1 MNHFDLTGKVAII
14 SGASRGIGEAIALAY
29 AQAGAAVVL
38 TSRKLENVG
47 PVAEKIKAQGG
58 QALALAAHAGQQA
71 EVEAVV
77 AQAAAAFGRVDIAVN
92 NAGTNPHF
100 GPLLTAEGSHWDK
113 IFEVNVKGYFFLA
126 KAVAPL
132 MRQQGGGKIINVA
145 SIAGINPGPMMG
157 VYSTSKAAVIML
169 TKALAVELGPENIQV
184 NALAPGFIRTRFS
197 AALWGNPQLKQ
208 MLEKATPQRRIAPPE
223 ELIGAALYLAADAS
237 NFTTGSVLV
246 VDGGFSLGAL
256 PMG

>member
-1 MNHFDLTGKVAII
+1 MNQFDLTGKVAII
-14 SGASRGIGEAIALAY
+14 SGASRGIGEAIAMAY

-47 PVAEKIKAQGG
+47 LVADKIKAAGG
-58 QALALAAHAGQQA
+58 RALALAAHAGQQA
-71 EVEAVV
+71 AAEAVV
-77 AQAAAAFGRVDIAVN
+77 AQAVATFGRVDIAVN

-126 KAVAPL
+126 KAVVPV
-132 MRQQGGGKIINVA
+132 MRKQGGGKIINIA

-169 TKALAVELGPENIQV
+169 TKALAAELGPENIQV
-184 NALAPGFIRTRFS
+184 NALAPGFIRTKFS
-197 AALWGNPQLKQ
+197 AALWGNPQL
-208 MLEKATPQRRIAPPE
+208 LS
-223 ELIGAALYLAADAS
+223 LIHI
-237 NFTTGSVLV
+237 
-246 VDGGFSLGAL
+246 
-256 PMG
+256 

>member
-1 MNHFDLTGKVAII
+1 MNPFDLTGKVAII
-14 SGASRGIGEAIALAY
+14 SGASRGIGEAIAITY

-47 PVAEKIKAQGG
+47 PVADKIKAAGG

-71 EVEAVV
+71 EAEAVV
-77 AQAAAAFGRVDIAVN
+77 TQAAATFGRVDIVVN

-113 IFEVNVKGYFFLA
+113 IFEVNVKGYFFLI
-126 KAVAPL
+126 KAAAPV
-132 MRQQGGGKIINVA
+132 MRKQGSGKIINIA
-145 SIAGINPGPMMG
+145 SIGPMMG

-169 TKALAVELGPENIQV
+169 TKALAAELGPENIQV
-184 NALAPGFIRTRFS
+184 NALAPGFIRTKFS
-197 AALWGNPQLKQ
+197 AALWGNPSLKQ
-208 MLEKATPQRRIAPPE
+208 MLEKATPQRRIAPVD
-223 ELIGAALYLAADAS
+223 ELTGAALYLASDAS
-237 NFTTGSVLV
+237 SFTTGSVLV

-256 PMG
+256 PIG